1 MTEDLKDAFAGRTD
15 DLRFIAELESAD
27 EADAS
32 PGFTRRVMSAIAASR
47 RRRLLARA
55 AAALVPAAAAAAVAV
70 SLLLPDGG
78 AASGAAADAP
88 ARTQA
93 ATSPQAA
100 ATSPQAGAAAPDDP
114 LPGYRDSIE
123 ICAMSRVADADSG
136 RMEAA
141 VRRVLSMQR
150 ADGGWGGPAQS
161 AWGAAALAAARSRG
175 MRGLDAPYRKALRYL
190 RRNGIAES
198 SPADL
203 ARETGRN
210 LPRAVLADPAF
221 AATLE
226 ALKTLSS
233 PPPARA

>member
-78 AASGAAADAP
+78 AASGAAAAAP
-88 ARTQA
+88 ARTA
-93 ATSPQAA
+93 PATSPQAA
-100 ATSPQAGAAAPDDP
+100 AAAPEDP

-175 MRGLDAPYRKALRYL
+175 MHGLDAPYRKALRYL